1 MGPAQPFIWGPRSEL
16 LAWNVI
22 FFNKSS
28 ESKLQWSSHKGL
40 LKNGHLDGELRA
52 CALWLWLLFST
63 QGLKEEPPASCPA
76 VHWGLMQDYW
86 LRPSKWHSVREP
98 GPSWE
103 DKSQGL
109 VAVRE
114 AAICIDKEKP
124 QSLLLVLRLGL
135 TAGLG
140 SEGVAQWGFTNVSH
154 LCHLSVRPSDA
165 ATANTSSHFM
175 STYFVPGTG
184 PLY

>member
-40 LKNGHLDGELRA
+40 LKNGPLDGELRA
-52 CALWLWLLFST
+52 CAQWLWLLFST

-109 VAVRE
+109 VAVRGCYLHRQRKTPE
-114 AAICIDKEKP
+114 PPAGAQAGPHSWPGVRGSCPVGIYKCVP
-124 QSLLLVLRLGL
+124 SLPPLSASLRR
-135 TAGLG
+135 
-140 SEGVAQWGFTNVSH
+140 SNS
-154 LCHLSVRPSDA
+154 
-165 ATANTSSHFM
+165 
-175 STYFVPGTG
+175 
-184 PLY
+184 